1 MEPLKIRRVVTG
13 HNQVGRAVVAIDET
27 CTQVISRRTQ
37 HQSCVVWAS
46 DRFPTDNQDAKDGSQ
61 MVSQTSLDNGSIF
74 RISEYGP
81 GVVSRMHR
89 TQSMDYAVILS
100 GEIDMELEGQVVR
113 LRQGDVVVQRGT
125 MHNWV
130 NPGTQPCRIAF
141 VLLSAKK
148 LEFQGVNLEEE
159 G

>member
-1 MEPLKIRRVVTG
+1 MSFQNEEAFEKTY
-13 HNQVGRAVVAIDET
+13 T
-27 CTQVISRRTQ
+27 
-37 HQSCVVWAS
+37 
-46 DRFPTDNQDAKDGSQ
+46 
-61 MVSQTSLDNGSIF
+61 
-74 RISEYGP
+74 
-81 GVVSRMHR
+81 
-89 TQSMDYAVILS
+89 
-100 GEIDMELEGQVVR
+100 GQVVR